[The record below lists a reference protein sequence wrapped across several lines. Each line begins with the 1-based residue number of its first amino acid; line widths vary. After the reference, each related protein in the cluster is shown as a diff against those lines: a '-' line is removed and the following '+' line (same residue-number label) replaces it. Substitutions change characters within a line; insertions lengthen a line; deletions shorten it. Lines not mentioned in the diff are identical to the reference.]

1 MDRRGF
7 LSASAASLAAGAAS
21 AAETGGSQFFE
32 LKEYQLRNSK
42 AGQQAR
48 LTAFFEAE
56 HLPMTKRVGVAA
68 AGYFSMTL
76 GEFGPRL
83 FSLMAFNSLAH
94 MQETL
99 DARAADKAWAKA
111 STEFGKD
118 PNPPFD
124 RVKSRLLRAF
134 DGMKKIEVP
143 KLNDEIG
150 PRLFD
155 LRTYEAETFA
165 DMREK
170 MNMFNSEEIGIFR
183 KTGINPLLFGE
194 TIVGDHMPNITYMAW
209 YDDMAARDKAWAA
222 FLSDPDWI
230 RIRSKAGWG
239 NDDIVA
245 TVSNIHLRPFKFSP
259 IR

>member
-1 MDRRGF
+1 M
-7 LSASAASLAAGAAS
+7 SASAASLAAGAAS

-94 MQETL
+94 MQEML
-99 DARAADKAWAKA
+99 DARAADKAWTKA

-134 DGMKKIEVP
+134 AGMKKIEVP
-143 KLNDEIG
+143 KPNDELG

-165 DMREK
+165 DLREK

-183 KTGINPLLFGE
+183 KCGINPLLFGE
-194 TIVGDHMPNITYMAW
+194 TIVGDHMPNLTYMTW

-222 FLSDPDWI
+222 FLSDPDWM

>member
-7 LSASAASLAAGAAS
+7 LGASAAGLAAGAAS
-21 AAETGGSQFFE
+21 AAEAGGNQFFE

-42 AGQQAR
+42 ASQQRR
-48 LTAFFEAE
+48 LVEFLESE
-56 HLPMTKRVGVAA
+56 HLPMTKRAGAAA
-68 AGYFSMTL
+68 AGYFSMYL

-83 FSLMAFNSLAH
+83 FSLVAYNSLGH
-94 MQETL
+94 MQEFL
-99 DARAADKAWAKA
+99 EAKRADEAWMKAAD
-111 STEFGKD
+111 EFGAD
-118 PNPPFD
+118 PNAPFD

-143 KLNDEIG
+143 KPNEDKG

-165 DMREK
+165 DLREK
-170 MNMFNSEEIGIFR
+170 INMFNTEEIEIFR
-183 KTGINPLLFGE
+183 KTGVNPLLFGE
-194 TIVGDHMPNITYMAW
+194 TIVGDHMPNLTYMAW
-209 YDDMAARDKAWAA
+209 YDDMAARDKAWQA
-222 FLSDPDWI
+222 FLSHPDWI
-230 RIRSKAGWG
+230 RIRSKPGWG

-245 TVSNIHLRPFKFSP
+245 TVSNIHLRPLKFSP

>member
-21 AAETGGSQFFE
+21 AAENGGNQFFE

-48 LTAFFEAE
+48 LTKFLEAE
-56 HLPMTKRVGVAA
+56 HLPMTKRVGMVT
-68 AGYFSMTL
+68 AGYFAMTL
-76 GEFGPRL
+76 GEFAPRV
-83 FSLMAFNSLAH
+83 FSLAVYNSLGH

-99 DARAADKAWAKA
+99 EARAADKAWVKA
-111 STEFGKD
+111 STEFGSD
-118 PNPPFD
+118 PNAPFD
-124 RVKSRLLRAF
+124 RVNSRLLRAF
-134 DGMKKIEVP
+134 DGMKKIDAP
-143 KLNDEIG
+143 AASDKG

-155 LRTYEAETFA
+155 LRRYENETFA

-170 MNMFNSEEIGIFR
+170 MNMFNTEEIAIFR

-222 FLSDPDWI
+222 FLSDPDWV

-245 TVSNIHLRPFKFSP
+245 TVSNIHLRPLNFSP

>member
-1 MDRRGF
+1 
-7 LSASAASLAAGAAS
+7 LSASAAAGLAAGASS
-21 AAETGGSQFFE
+21 AAETGGNQFYD
-32 LKEYQLRNSK
+32 LKEFQLRNSK

-48 LTAFFEAE
+48 LTAFFETE
-56 HLPMTKRVGVAA
+56 HLPMTKRAGVAA
-68 AGYFSMTL
+68 VGYFSMQL

-83 FSLMAFNSLAH
+83 FSLAVYNSLAH
-94 MQETL
+94 MQDVL
-99 DARAADKAWAKA
+99 DARAADKAWTKA
-111 STEFGKD
+111 AADFGSD
-118 PNPPFD
+118 PNAPFD

-143 KLNDEIG
+143 KPNDEKG

-155 LRTYEAETFA
+155 LRTYESETFA

-170 MNMFNSEEIGIFR
+170 MNMFNTEEIAIFR

-194 TIVGDHMPNITYMAW
+194 TIVGDHMPNLTYMAW
-209 YDDMAARDKAWAA
+209 YDDMAGRDKAWAA
-222 FLSDPDWI
+222 FLSDPDWV

-245 TVSNIHLRPFKFSP
+245 TVSNIHLRPLKFSP

>member
-7 LSASAASLAAGAAS
+7 ISASAAAGLAGAAS
-21 AAETGGSQFFE
+21 AAESGGNQFFE
-32 LKEYQLRNSK
+32 LREYQLRNSK

-56 HLPMTKRVGVAA
+56 HLPMMKRAGAA
-68 AGYFSMTL
+68 ATGYFSMQL

-83 FSLMAFNSLAH
+83 FSLAVYDSLAH
-94 MQETL
+94 LQGVL
-99 DARAADKAWAKA
+99 DARAVDKAWMKA
-111 STEFGKD
+111 STDFGSD
-118 PNPPFD
+118 PNAAFD

-134 DGMKKIEVP
+134 DGMKKIDVP
-143 KLNDEIG
+143 KPNDDKG

-165 DMREK
+165 DLREK
-170 MNMFNSEEIGIFR
+170 MTMFNSEEIEIFR
-183 KTGINPLLFGE
+183 KTGINPLFFGE
-194 TIVGDHMPNITYMAW
+194 TIVGDHMPNLTYMAW
-209 YDDMAARDKAWAA
+209 YDDMAARDKAWQA
-222 FLSDPDWI
+222 FLSHPDWI
-230 RIRSKAGWG
+230 RIRSKPGWG

-245 TVSNIHLRPFKFSP
+245 TVSNIHLRPLKFSP

>member
-1 MDRRGF
+1 MNRRGF
-7 LSASAASLAAGAAS
+7 ISASAAGLAAGAAS
-21 AAETGGSQFFE
+21 AAEPGGNQFYE
-32 LKEYQLRNSK
+32 LREYQLRNSK

-48 LTAFFEAE
+48 LTAFLEAE
-56 HLPMTKRVGVAA
+56 HLPMTKRAGVAA
-68 AGYFSMTL
+68 AGYFSMQL

-83 FSLMAFNSLAH
+83 FSLAVYNSLAH
-94 MQETL
+94 MQEVL
-99 DARAADKAWAKA
+99 DARAADKAWMKA
-111 STEFGKD
+111 AADFGAAEA
-118 PNPPFD
+118 PFD

-134 DGMKKIEVP
+134 DGLKKIEIP
-143 KLNDEIG
+143 KPNDEKG

-165 DMREK
+165 DLREK
-170 MNMFNSEEIGIFR
+170 INMFNSEEIEIFR

-194 TIVGDHMPNITYMAW
+194 TIVGDHMPNLTYMAW

-222 FLSDPDWI
+222 FLSHPDWI
-230 RIRSKAGWG
+230 RIRSKPGWG

-245 TVSNIHLRPFKFSP
+245 TVSNIHLRPLKFSP

>member
-7 LSASAASLAAGAAS
+7 LSASAAAGLAGAAS
-21 AAETGGSQFFE
+21 AAEPGGNQFFE

-42 AGQQAR
+42 AGQQGR
-48 LTAFFEAE
+48 LTAFFESE
-56 HLPMTKRVGVAA
+56 HLPMTKRVGMAA
-68 AGYFSMTL
+68 AGYFSMQL
-76 GEFGPRL
+76 GELGPRL
-83 FSLMAFNSLAH
+83 FSLAVYNSLAH
-94 MQETL
+94 MQEAL
-99 DARAADKAWAKA
+99 DARAADKAWIKA
-111 STEFGKD
+111 SSDFGSD

-124 RVKSRLLRAF
+124 RVKGRLLRAF

-143 KLNDEIG
+143 KPNDEKG

-155 LRTYEAETFA
+155 LRTYENETFA

-170 MNMFNSEEIGIFR
+170 MNMFNTEEIEIFR
-183 KTGINPLLFGE
+183 KTGINPLFFGE

-222 FLSDPDWI
+222 FLSHPDWI
-230 RIRSKAGWG
+230 RIRSKPGWG
-239 NDDIVA
+239 NDDITA

>member
-1 MDRRGF
+1 
-7 LSASAASLAAGAAS
+7 LSASAASLAAGTAS
-21 AAETGGSQFFE
+21 AAESAGNQFYE

-48 LTAFFEAE
+48 LTAFLEAE

-68 AGYFSMTL
+68 AGYFSMYL

-83 FSLMAFNSLAH
+83 YSLAVYSSLGH

-99 DARAADKAWAKA
+99 EARAADKAWMKA
-111 STEFGKD
+111 SADFGAD
-118 PNPPFD
+118 PNAPFD

-134 DGMKKIEVP
+134 DGMRKIEIP
-143 KLNDEIG
+143 EPNDEKG
-150 PRLFD
+150 LRLLD

-165 DMREK
+165 DVREK
-170 MNMFNSEEIGIFR
+170 MNMFNSEEIAIFR
-183 KTGINPLLFGE
+183 KVGINPLLFGE

-222 FLSDPDWI
+222 FLSHPDWI
-230 RIRSKAGWG
+230 RIRSKPGWG

-245 TVSNIHLRPFKFSP
+245 TVSNIHLRPLKFSP